1 MLKIERTKTFEKD
14 FKKVGLIAP
23 LIDVLHY
30 LINEEKLP
38 IKYRDHQLSGKFA
51 LFRECHVKP
60 DLLLIYFFEKEK
72 DALHLVRL
80 ASHSELF

>member
-14 FKKVGLIAP
+14 FKKVGLISP
-23 LIDVLHY
+23 LVDVLHY

-38 IKYRDHQLSGKFA
+38 VKYRDHTLKGNYA

-60 DLLLIYFFEKEK
+60 DLLLLYYIEDGILKF
-72 DALHLVRL
+72 VRL
-80 ASHSELF
+80 ASYSDLF